1 MEVRNIVDVD
11 DFDVVRNS
19 ADMRKLGIASHV
31 YAGRQTLGAAEWYV
45 SRRTGKEKRRW
56 LLLLRE
62 AMDDGKKDRRIS
74 GGRRDG
80 S

>member
-1 MEVRNIVDVD
+1 MRNI
-11 DFDVVRNS
+11 
-19 ADMRKLGIASHV
+19 AIASDGS
-31 YAGRQTLGAAEWYV
+31 AGSLTLGAAEWYV

-62 AMDDGKKDRRIS
+62 GRDDGKKDRRIS